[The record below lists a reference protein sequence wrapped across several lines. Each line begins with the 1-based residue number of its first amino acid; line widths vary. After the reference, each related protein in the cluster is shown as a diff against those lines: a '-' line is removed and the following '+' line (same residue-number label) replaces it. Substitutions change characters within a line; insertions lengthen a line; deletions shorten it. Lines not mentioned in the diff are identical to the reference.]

1 MAFAKLVTFDR
12 PLKGA
17 VWPGQAARSVSEAE
31 VSARC
36 QAAYNSGVDAA
47 RSAADQQMVEFRSE
61 MGQLS
66 SGVLEKL
73 SAMEPVLLDQLR
85 EALPALT
92 LDIARRLFAGFEPPA
107 EVVERLWRE
116 ALEQLYPERENLEL
130 SLSPRDA
137 ELLEQLNPEWRGR
150 YPGLKVRPDPTLTT
164 GDTMVRSRFGLTDAR
179 QSTKLTAL
187 ERALAGN

>member
-1 MAFAKLVTFDR
+1 MTGVA
-12 PLKGA
+12 
-17 VWPGQAARSVSEAE
+17 WPGQPSRFLTEAE

-47 RSAADQQMVEFRSE
+47 RRLADQQIVELRSD
-61 MGQLS
+61 MAQLS
-66 SGVLEKL
+66 GGVLEKL
-73 SAMEPVLLDQLR
+73 ANLEPVLLLQLR
-85 EALPALT
+85 EALPALA
-92 LDIARRLFAGFEPPA
+92 LDIARRLLAGFEPPP

-116 ALEQLYPERENLEL
+116 ALDQLYPERESLEL

-137 ELLEQLNPEWRGR
+137 QLLAELSPEWRNR
-150 YPGLKVRPDPTLTT
+150 YPGLKIRPDPALGT

-179 QSTKLTAL
+179 QNTKLAAL